1 MDNTRKIA
9 ELEAK
14 LARQQQEM
22 VLQAQ
27 QEAQKQAEQTRAMIQ
42 EMQQQSQNMMMQM
55 MAQMHHPGTQAAPAS
70 APLVP
75 TSAAMVPAS
84 AASAPFFA
92 PPAPVSAPLAPVF
105 APPPFSALP
114 RPIPLAPGLNPNAP
128 PAQVTF
134 RGAPVPLHP
143 PPGRSTTKGK
153 GRAPSARAKATAAK
167 GKAVDHSG
175 QAPIVP
181 SSSGPAPVVPSSSG
195 PAPVMPSSTVPALHN
210 PHGLNHEQRVELAT
224 KQVAS
229 GLYPDEND
237 GIARVGQMSDPHPYK
252 DWHSARSTRLPTLHP
267 KPPVMSDEGVHAQPR
282 QLPGR
287 PDFGNIGDWCA
298 KMDAAIKVLNDT
310 RVLLSEEFRKYPA
323 VEHYSWTTSLR
334 HDNTARLGPDGG
346 ILKPSKGDEND
357 AKKQYR
363 LILWLY
369 PTEDEIRA
377 IHREQFPHVAI
388 RIVRISTIFTALFNA
403 DHAQGNAKNARAA
416 YNALIHDDAAQ
427 QQNDQLSGALLDICK
442 DMAVADQ
449 QQQIFLL
456 QQQQQ
461 QQQNRHV

>member
-1 MDNTRKIA
+1 MENTREIA
-9 ELEAK
+9 NLRAQ
-14 LARQQQEM
+14 LTQQQQDM
-22 VLQAQ
+22 AL
-27 QEAQKQAEQTRAMIQ
+27 QAEQTRAMMQ
-42 EMQQQSQNMMMQM
+42 EMQQNNLLMRQMMQHM
-55 MAQMHHPGTQAAPAS
+55 QPLGAQAAPVS

-84 AASAPFFA
+84 AAPAPFFA

-114 RPIPLAPGLNPNAP
+114 RPAVLAPGLDPNAP

-153 GRAPSARAKATAAK
+153 GRAPSARTKATAAK

-210 PHGLNHEQRVELAT
+210 PHGLNDEQRVELAT

-252 DWHSARSTRLPTLHP
+252 DWHSARSTRLSAIHP
-267 KPPVMSDEGVHAQPR
+267 KPPVMSDEGVHAQPH

-346 ILKPSKGDEND
+346 ILKPPKGDEDD

-388 RIVRISTIFTALFNA
+388 RIVRISTIFTVLFNT
-403 DHAQGNAKNARAA
+403 DRAQGNAKNARAA

-427 QQNDQLSGALLDICK
+427 QQNDQLSGTLLDICK

-456 QQQQQ
+456 QQQQ
-461 QQQNRHV
+461 NRQV